1 MNGRRVDEEKNNYMT
16 LLEQINNLYNL
27 PWNTTLN
34 IGLAQVENQITVT
47 TFTLYFFTL
56 VPTN

>member
-1 MNGRRVDEEKNNYMT
+1 MRKNNYMT

>member
-34 IGLAQVENQITVT
+34 IGLGQVENQITVT
-47 TFTLYFFTL
+47 TFILYFFTL